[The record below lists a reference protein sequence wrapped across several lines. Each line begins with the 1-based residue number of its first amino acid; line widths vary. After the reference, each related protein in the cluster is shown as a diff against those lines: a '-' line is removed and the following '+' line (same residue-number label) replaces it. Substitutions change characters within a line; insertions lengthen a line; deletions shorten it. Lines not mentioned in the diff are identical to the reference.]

1 MNTLLRIAIFALL
14 VACNNLDPKD
24 FPNLKI
30 VNLEEGRG
38 EAKVGSTD
46 TLKVHY
52 VGKFADGRI
61 FDSSY
66 TKDQPKRFSMYSTT
80 IIKGWKVGVIG
91 MKVGGKRRLTIPP
104 ELAFGEKGKFNT
116 IPPNATLVFDIELLE
131 IE

>member
-1 MNTLLRIAIFALL
+1 MNTLFKIAMFIALT
-14 VACNNLDPKD
+14 ACTNLDPKD

-30 VNLEEGRG
+30 DILEEGNG
-38 EAKVGSTD
+38 KEKVGSTD
-46 TLKVHY
+46 TVKVHY
-52 VGKFADGRI
+52 VGRFVDGQV

-66 TKDQPKRFSMYSTT
+66 TKNQPKRFSMFSTT
-80 IIKGWKVGVIG
+80 IIKGWKVGVVG

-116 IPPNATLVFDIELLE
+116 IPPNSTLIFDIELLE